1 MVFETF
7 AANLSLGAIPW

>member
-1 MVFETF
+1 MLFNKF

>member
-1 MVFETF
+1 MVFNTF